1 MKYLVWTCLVAAL
14 ALVGCSN
21 PQQPREN
28 LGYSVQTYHQ
38 HMRWRRYPMAS
49 KFLVPEDRNAFLGRY
64 DELGDDF
71 KVVSIDVRH
80 VEVEPDGI
88 SARSEVVV
96 EWLKEPDMKVHK
108 EKWSQT
114 WVLVDKIWLLQEEEI
129 KEIKPRTA
137 Q

>member
-1 MKYLVWTCLVAAL
+1 LKYLVWTLVVVAL
-14 ALVGCSN
+14 AASGCSN
-21 PQQPREN
+21 PQQARGN

-38 HMRWRRYPMAS
+38 HMRWRRYQQAA
-49 KFLVPEDRNAFLGRY
+49 KFLIPEDRNAFLGRY

-71 KVVSIDVRH
+71 KVVSVEVRH
-80 VEVEPDGI
+80 VEVEPDGL
-88 SARSEVVV
+88 SASSEVVV

-114 WVLVDKIWLLQEEEI
+114 WVLVEKIWLLEEEEV
-129 KEIKPRTA
+129 KEIKPRKA